1 MDLLTHKECSVWNCQ
16 RGDALRVGGSRGLG
30 KWQMYDS
37 RYKTT
42 MGSENRCNFKR
53 NSMLTYCQIIHLPI
67 VKSFTYPQSNHS
79 FTYCQIIHLPI
90 VKSMC
95 FHCEMNEEHVLTE
108 TPLFLKVQT
117 HVTLSFFFFPPFFF
131 FFFWQEITKEFM
143 SVFRAMQAKPLE

>member
-67 VKSFTYPQSNHS
+67 VELFTYLLSNHLPTYCQIIHLSIVKSFTYLLSNHS
-79 FTYCQIIHLPI
+79 LTHSQIIHLPI
-90 VKSMC
+90 VKS
-95 FHCEMNEEHVLTE
+95 FTY
-108 TPLFLKVQT
+108 P
-117 HVTLSFFFFPPFFF
+117 
-131 FFFWQEITKEFM
+131 
-143 SVFRAMQAKPLE
+143 